1 MADKKNWE
9 KIAAFA
15 FGVVFVVVMI
25 YIALYVPN
33 PTPTQWF
40 VFRVVL
46 ALAAAGVG
54 ALLPGL
60 LTVEAPPYVRAGGAL
75 ALFVVV
81 YWFNPPKLVT
91 QSPEPPH
98 VQVPFVGKQLHID
111 ASVSASGIMVERKV
125 VPHPLSKEADHSFY
139 IDSESGNVNSHYDVC
154 PLAESRWEIDTDP
167 NDGFA
172 SGMTDISH
180 VQKSGD
186 KYWSVSPLAGG
197 CIRIYCDGRDGSSHV
212 KIAQVFMRERRSVAT
227 QECHSAV
234 TGSADARPGEL
245 KQVQLDFAGAK
256 GGCIDPVY
264 HVRIEVRDEKGKAL
278 ITKDLS
284 VDRREEAFNG
294 ILSFVVNSSG
304 LLDVEYRVQS
314 ARTLE
319 PQN

>member
-15 FGVVFVVVMI
+15 FGVVFIVVMI

-60 LTVEAPPYVRAGGAL
+60 LRVEAPPYVRAGGAL

-81 YWFNPPKLVT
+81 YWFNPPKLVAPP
-91 QSPEPPH
+91 PEPPH
-98 VQVPFVGKQLHID
+98 VQVPFLGKQLHVD
-111 ASVSASGIMVERKV
+111 ASVSASGLMVERKV

-154 PLAESRWEIDTDP
+154 PLAESGWEIDTDP
-167 NDGFA
+167 TDGFA
-172 SGMTDISH
+172 NGMTEISH
-180 VQKSGD
+180 VQKGGD

-227 QECHSAV
+227 QECHSAL
-234 TGSADARPGEL
+234 TGSADARPGDL

-256 GGCIDPVY
+256 GGCIAPVY
-264 HVRIEVRDEKGKAL
+264 RVRIEVRDEKGKVL